1 MEPLP
6 ACSEFDYEQN
16 YELFRYIDGIIVMH
30 ATPEGN
36 ATLTEKITWGPTR
49 PMALINIWNDQR
61 AL

>member
-1 MEPLP
+1 MSAYESISKKKQTISRSEMEPLP

-36 ATLTEKITWGPTR
+36 ATLTEKIT
-49 PMALINIWNDQR
+49 
-61 AL
+61 